1 MIKLTPVE
9 NNDKKLFHKIAINK
23 KIKNSH
29 CTGCKEDKGLCDAC
43 NFGNRGKM
51 LGVEP
56 YVFKRYD
63 LYLSYKS
70 HLDSISQE
78 DIIDEDTKELIRE
91 SYKSSKL
98 FVPVKKKI
106 QDNLPQAIK
115 GKCPFCMISEPNT
128 LEHYLLEAKYP
139 EYIIFVPN
147 LVPCCSQCNSLI
159 STLSSEFYSMM

>member
-9 NNDKKLFHKIAINK
+9 NDDKKLFHEIAINK

-51 LGVEP
+51 LGGVEP

-78 DIIDEDTKELIRE
+78 DIIDEDTKELIR
-91 SYKSSKL
+91 
-98 FVPVKKKI
+98 
-106 QDNLPQAIK
+106 
-115 GKCPFCMISEPNT
+115 
-128 LEHYLLEAKYP
+128 
-139 EYIIFVPN
+139 
-147 LVPCCSQCNSLI
+147 
-159 STLSSEFYSMM
+159 